1 MGEKGTTNE
10 AMTEV
15 GEEKGKGGRK
25 AGGGGE
31 RKERKKGRW
40 ELKRDCKGE
49 RKEGIH
55 WKLITLTI

>member
-25 AGGGGE
+25 AGGGV
-31 RKERKKGRW
+31 KERRG
-40 ELKRDCKGE
+40 
-49 RKEGIH
+49 RKEGGS
-55 WKLITLTI
+55 

>member
-15 GEEKGKGGRK
+15 GEEKGKGDRK
-25 AGGGGE
+25 AGGGD

-49 RKEGIH
+49 SKEGIH